1 MTIKIDIDQDSGFC
15 QGVVKAINSAENE
28 LQYKKEL
35 YCLGDIVHNGKEVE
49 RLAKL
54 GLITI
59 TKDELLNLK
68 NKNVLLRAHG
78 EPPITYKQ
86 AQENNIQIIDAT
98 CPVVLGI
105 QKKIKKG
112 YEEMKKKN
120 GQIAIFGKKG
130 HAEVIGLL
138 GQTNNEAI
146 LLTNQ
151 NDIDKID
158 YNKPLLL
165 FSQTT
170 KELDEYINIQNE
182 IKKRYKINNINPD
195 KYLKSFKT
203 ICNHVVKRKP
213 GIINFCKMHDVIIF
227 VSGKKSSN
235 GKMLFETC
243 KKNNPNAY
251 FVSTSDDVNKDWFR
265 NIKTVGISGATST
278 PKWLMEEI
286 KTKIETFNNI

>member
-1 MTIKIDIDQDSGFC
+1 MKLKVEIDPGAGFC
-15 QGVVKAINSAENE
+15 RGVVKAIDTAEYE
-28 LQYKKEL
+28 LQQNNEL

-49 RLAKL
+49 RLSKL

-59 TKDELLNLK
+59 NNSDLLKIK
-68 NKNVLLRAHG
+68 NKKVLLRAHG
-78 EPPITYKQ
+78 EPPITYDQTEK
-86 AQENNIQIIDAT
+86 NNITIIDAT

-112 YEEMKKKN
+112 YLEMKQKN
-120 GQIAIFGKKG
+120 GQIAIFGKEG

-146 LLTNQ
+146 LIKNINGINQ
-151 NDIDKID
+151 INYD
-158 YNKPLLL
+158 KPLLL

-170 KELDEYINIQNE
+170 KELDEYNHIQNE
-182 IKKRYKINNINPD
+182 IEKRYQLKD
-195 KYLKSFKT
+195 KDPKEYFTAYKT

-213 GIINFCKMHDVIIF
+213 GLIQFCKQHDVIIF

-235 GKMLFETC
+235 GKILFDAC
-243 KKNNPNAY
+243 KQFNDNAY
-251 FVSTSDDVNKDWFR
+251 FVTNSDDLKFDWFK
-265 NIKTVGISGATST
+265 NLSTVGISGATST

-286 KTKIETFNNI
+286 KIKIESYNN